1 MTHSD
6 LWELRYFS
14 GLDFFTRFSI
24 KEEVAQGQSSG
35 VILQGI
41 PQSLRRQSKSPLLP
55 TLGLSQELGT

>member
-35 VILQGI
+35 VILQGS
-41 PQSLRRQSKSPLLP
+41 PQTSAETK
-55 TLGLSQELGT
+55 

>member
-14 GLDFFTRFSI
+14 GLDIFTRFSI
-24 KEEVAQGQSSG
+24 KEEVAQGQSSD

-41 PQSLRRQSKSPLLP
+41 PQTSTETLLP

>member
-14 GLDFFTRFSI
+14 GLDIFTRFSI

-35 VILQGI
+35 MILQGI
-41 PQSLRRQSKSPLLP
+41 PQTSTETLLP
-55 TLGLSQELGT
+55 TRGLSQELGT